1 MSPACT
7 SGTILRV
14 FLTGGS
20 GFLGSHV
27 AAELVRRGHE
37 VVCLCRPGSDT
48 SRLDPVRDA
57 VVLAAGDLRRPP
69 EVAEIL
75 VKHRPEVVCHAA
87 WQGVFNADRNDP
99 RQFENVAFGAT
110 LAAAAIAAGV
120 SAIVA
125 TGSQAEYGPLDHAA
139 RETDA
144 LRPTTAYG
152 RAKCETRDALRSL
165 CSEAAVRF
173 AWLRVFSLYGPG
185 DNEGWLIPSLVKAL
199 LDGQT
204 PSLTAGEQMW
214 DFLYVADAA
223 RALADVVESPVAAGD
238 FNLGSGRACP
248 LRQVIEMVRDLV
260 APGAALGFG
269 EVPYRL
275 DQVMHL
281 EADIRQLADAVGWR
295 PTTDLADGLART
307 VSWYRDRLAGGLR

>member
-37 VVCLCRPGSDT
+37 VVCLYREGSDT
-48 SRLDPVRDA
+48 SRLAPVRDA
-57 VVLAAGDLRRPP
+57 LVLAPGDLRRPA
-69 EVAEIL
+69 EVAAAIS
-75 VKHRPEVVCHAA
+75 KCRPEAVCHTA

-99 RQFENVAFGAT
+99 RQFENVAFSAT
-110 LAAAAIAAGV
+110 LASQAVAAGV
-120 SAIVA
+120 STFIA
-125 TGSQAEYGPLDHAA
+125 TGSQAEYGPLNRAA
-139 RETDA
+139 RESDP
-144 LRPTTAYG
+144 LQPTTAYG
-152 RAKCETRDALRSL
+152 RAKCETRDALQSL
-165 CSEAAVRF
+165 CEGGGVRF

-185 DNEGWLIPSLVKAL
+185 DNEGWLIPSLIKSL
-199 LDGQT
+199 QDKQT

-223 RALADVVESPVAAGD
+223 RAVADVVDSPAAVGA
-238 FNLGSGRACP
+238 FNLGSGHAQP
-248 LRQVIEMVRDLV
+248 LRRVIEMVRDLV
-260 APGAALGFG
+260 APEAALGFG
-269 EVPYRL
+269 KVPYRP

-281 EADIRQLADAVGWR
+281 EADIQRLVEAVGWR
-295 PTTDLADGLART
+295 PTTDLAEGLTKT
-307 VSWYRDRLAGGLR
+307 VSWYRGKIGPR